1 MKKINFNNVKLL
13 ISAGRP
19 EQFPASASP
28 VVAFSGRSNVGKSTL
43 INKFLGRKSLA
54 RVSSAP
60 GKTVTVNFYDLDGTI
75 LLADLPGYGY
85 AKRTPAEK
93 AALSKIT
100 DSFFTANKRI
110 DNLRLVLQ
118 LIDSRIGINAD
129 DATMLDFLNAMR
141 IPYCV
146 VMTKTDKLNKTELEA
161 SFNSISSSPLLK
173 DGAMIFGH
181 EIEVLKFSALSG
193 DGIEKIKSTVINA
206 CTR

>member
-1 MKKINFNNVKLL
+1 MKRINFNNVKLQ

-60 GKTVTVNFYDLDGTI
+60 GKTVTVNFYDLDGAL

-85 AKRTPAEK
+85 AKRTPAER
-93 AALSKIT
+93 AALSRIT
-100 DSFFTANKRI
+100 DAFFTNNKQINR
-110 DNLRLVLQ
+110 LKLVLQ
-118 LIDSRIGINAD
+118 LIDSRVGINAD
-129 DATMLDFLNAMR
+129 DATMLDYLNSMQ

-161 SFNSISSSPLLK
+161 SYNDIASSPFL
-173 DGAMIFGH
+173 AEAAEIFG
-181 EIEVLKFSALSG
+181 
-193 DGIEKIKSTVINA
+193 
-206 CTR
+206 

>member
-1 MKKINFNNVKLL
+1 VKRINFNNVKLQ

-28 VVAFSGRSNVGKSTL
+28 VVAFSGRSHVGKSTL

-60 GKTVTVNFYDLDGTI
+60 GKTVTVNFYDLDGAL

-85 AKRTPAEK
+85 AKRTPAER
-93 AALSKIT
+93 AALSRIT
-100 DSFFTANKRI
+100 DAFFTNNKQINR
-110 DNLRLVLQ
+110 LKLVLQ
-118 LIDSRIGINAD
+118 LIDSRVGINAD
-129 DATMLDFLNAMR
+129 DATMLDYLNSMQ

-161 SFNSISSSPLLK
+161 SYNDIASSPFL
-173 DGAMIFGH
+173 AEAAEIFGKDI
-181 EIEVLKFSALSG
+181 EIVRFSALNG
-193 DGIEKIKSTVINA
+193 TGVERIKSLVIGA
-206 CTR
+206 CS

>member
-1 MKKINFNNVKLL
+1 MKRINFNNVKLQ

-60 GKTVTVNFYDLDGTI
+60 GKTVTVNFYDLDGAL

-85 AKRTPAEK
+85 AKRTPAER
-93 AALSKIT
+93 AALSRIT
-100 DSFFTANKRI
+100 DAFFTNNKQINR
-110 DNLRLVLQ
+110 LKLVLQ
-118 LIDSRIGINAD
+118 LIDSRVGINAD
-129 DATMLDFLNAMR
+129 DATMLDYLNSMQ

-161 SFNSISSSPLLK
+161 SYNDIASSPFL
-173 DGAMIFGH
+173 AEAAEIFGKDI
-181 EIEVLKFSALSG
+181 EIVRFSALNG
-193 DGIEKIKSTVINA
+193 TGVERIKSLVIGA
-206 CTR
+206 CN

>member
-1 MKKINFNNVKLL
+1 MKRINFNNVKLQ

-54 RVSSAP
+54 RVSSTP
-60 GKTVTVNFYDLDGTI
+60 GKTVTVNFYDLDGAL

-85 AKRTPAEK
+85 AKRTPAER
-93 AALSKIT
+93 AALSRIT
-100 DSFFTANKRI
+100 DAFFTNNKQINR
-110 DNLRLVLQ
+110 LKLVLQ
-118 LIDSRIGINAD
+118 LIDSRVGINAD
-129 DATMLDFLNAMR
+129 DATMLDYLNSMQ

-161 SFNSISSSPLLK
+161 SYNDIASSPFL
-173 DGAMIFGH
+173 AEAAEIFGKDI
-181 EIEVLKFSALSG
+181 EIVRFSALSG
-193 DGIEKIKSTVINA
+193 TGVERIKSLVIGA
-206 CTR
+206 CS

>member
-1 MKKINFNNVKLL
+1 MKRINFNNVKLQ

-60 GKTVTVNFYDLDGTI
+60 GKTVTVNFYDLDGAL

-85 AKRTPAEK
+85 AKRTPAER

-100 DSFFTANKRI
+100 DAFFTNNKQINR
-110 DNLRLVLQ
+110 LKLVLQ
-118 LIDSRIGINAD
+118 LIDSRVGINAD
-129 DATMLDFLNAMR
+129 DATMLDYLNSMQ

-161 SFNSISSSPLLK
+161 SYNDIASSPFL
-173 DGAMIFGH
+173 AEAAEIFGKDI
-181 EIEVLKFSALSG
+181 EIVRFSALNG
-193 DGIEKIKSTVINA
+193 TGVERIKSLVIGA
-206 CTR
+206 CS

>member
-1 MKKINFNNVKLL
+1 MKRINFNNVKLQ

-60 GKTVTVNFYDLDGTI
+60 GKTVTVNFYDLDGAL

-85 AKRTPAEK
+85 AKRTPAER
-93 AALSKIT
+93 AALSRIT
-100 DSFFTANKRI
+100 DAFFTNNKQINR
-110 DNLRLVLQ
+110 LKLVLQ
-118 LIDSRIGINAD
+118 LIDSRVGINAD
-129 DATMLDFLNAMR
+129 DATMLDYLNSMQ

-161 SFNSISSSPLLK
+161 SYNDIASSPFL
-173 DGAMIFGH
+173 AEAAEIFGKDI
-181 EIEVLKFSALSG
+181 EIVRFSALNG
-193 DGIEKIKSTVINA
+193 TGVERIKSLVIGA
-206 CTR
+206 CS

>member
-1 MKKINFNNVKLL
+1 MKRINFNNVKLQ

-60 GKTVTVNFYDLDGTI
+60 GKTVTVNFYDLDGAL

-85 AKRTPAEK
+85 AKRTPAER
-93 AALSKIT
+93 AALSRIT
-100 DSFFTANKRI
+100 DAFFTNNKQINR
-110 DNLRLVLQ
+110 LKLVLQ
-118 LIDSRIGINAD
+118 LIDSRVGINAD
-129 DATMLDFLNAMR
+129 DATMLDYLNSMQ

-161 SFNSISSSPLLK
+161 SYNDIASSPLL
-173 DGAMIFGH
+173 AEAAEIFGKDI
-181 EIEVLKFSALSG
+181 EIVRFSALNG
-193 DGIEKIKSTVINA
+193 TGVERIKSLVIGA
-206 CTR
+206 CS

>member
-1 MKKINFNNVKLL
+1 MKRINFNNVKLQ

-60 GKTVTVNFYDLDGTI
+60 GKTVTVNFYDLDGAL

-85 AKRTPAEK
+85 AKRTPAER
-93 AALSKIT
+93 AALSRIT
-100 DSFFTANKRI
+100 DAFFTNNNQINRLK
-110 DNLRLVLQ
+110 LVLQ
-118 LIDSRIGINAD
+118 LIDSRVGINAD
-129 DATMLDFLNAMR
+129 DATMLDYLNSMQ

-161 SFNSISSSPLLK
+161 SYNDIASSPFL
-173 DGAMIFGH
+173 AEAAEIFGKDI
-181 EIEVLKFSALSG
+181 EIVRFSALNG
-193 DGIEKIKSTVINA
+193 TGVERIKSLVIGA
-206 CTR
+206 CS

>member
-1 MKKINFNNVKLL
+1 MKRINFNNVKLQ

-60 GKTVTVNFYDLDGTI
+60 GKTVTVNFYDLDGAL

-85 AKRTPAEK
+85 AKRTPAER
-93 AALSKIT
+93 AALSRIT
-100 DSFFTANKRI
+100 DAFFTNNKQINR
-110 DNLRLVLQ
+110 LKLVLQ
-118 LIDSRIGINAD
+118 LIDSRVGINAD
-129 DATMLDFLNAMR
+129 DATMLDYLNSMQ

-161 SFNSISSSPLLK
+161 SYNDIASSPFL
-173 DGAMIFGH
+173 AEAAEIFGKDI
-181 EIEVLKFSALSG
+181 EIVRFSALSG
-193 DGIEKIKSTVINA
+193 TGVERIKSLVIGA
-206 CTR
+206 CS